1 MKGVEEAEPRS
12 LVVVVGEEA
21 NGQDNRGMEYS
32 GDGHVAQLT
41 EAGYRG
47 ARARRGQIEFYD
59 ITRTG
64 PALAL
69 TLTLTLALAL
79 ALAIASVKVD
89 VNEAGHGDVIGWH
102 RQSDAAVHEGLVLPI
117 AVPTWG
123 LNPA

>member
-21 NGQDNRGMEYS
+21 NGQGTRGMEYS
-32 GDGHVAQLT
+32 GEGHVAQLT
-41 EAGYRG
+41 EAGFRG

-64 PALAL
+64 PAMAL
-69 TLTLTLALAL
+69 TLT
-79 ALAIASVKVD
+79 LAIASVKVD
-89 VNEAGHGDVIGWH
+89 VNEAGHDDVIGRH

-117 AVPTWG
+117 AVPARG